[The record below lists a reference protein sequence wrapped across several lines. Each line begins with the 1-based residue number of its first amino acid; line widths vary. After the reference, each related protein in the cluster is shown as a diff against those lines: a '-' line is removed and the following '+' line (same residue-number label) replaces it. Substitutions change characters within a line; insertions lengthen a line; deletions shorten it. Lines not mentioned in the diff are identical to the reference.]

1 MPESIDVRGWLR
13 AGSHTGVVSW
23 DIDSAEWVSGEGS
36 SDQEWARIT
45 KSIERRDAGG
55 NKGVVEYD
63 KWQESRNRGVAK
75 C

>member
-1 MPESIDVRGWLR
+1 ML
-13 AGSHTGVVSW
+13 
-23 DIDSAEWVSGEGS
+23 GEGG

-45 KSIERRDAGG
+45 KSIERRDVGG

-63 KWQESRNRGVAK
+63 KWQKLRNRGVAK